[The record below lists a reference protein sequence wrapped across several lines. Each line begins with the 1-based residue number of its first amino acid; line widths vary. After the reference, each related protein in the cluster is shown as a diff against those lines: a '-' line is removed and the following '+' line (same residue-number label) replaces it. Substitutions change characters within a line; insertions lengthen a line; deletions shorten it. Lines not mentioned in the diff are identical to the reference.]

1 MTLLTEW
8 FILAPLSLSLSL
20 SFRSDLWV
28 LHISPHGFALSPSS
42 IICDEVSPSS
52 RQLERKK
59 PWWPKN
65 LSLLDWVKYV
75 RRPVYYCLSCL
86 YSGHFSLIRTL
97 TVAQST
103 AALNKYT
110 QALLWKPIMTHFST
124 LALPVISDW
133 LWRKGKTQRERSG

>member
-8 FILAPLSLSLSL
+8 FILAPLSLSLL
-20 SFRSDLWV
+20 PVW
-28 LHISPHGFALSPSS
+28 PLSPSYFPSWFCSSPSSPS

-103 AALNKYT
+103 ATLNKYT

-133 LWRKGKTQRERSG
+133 LWRKGKTPRERSG